1 VVLVRGKGHGLCFAI
16 SLSFIH
22 LGVFGGVSSTGR
34 EEGSIA
40 LKKKLVLNSGSLF
53 SDDGFGSLLLLMYEA

>member
-40 LKKKLVLNSGSLF
+40 LKKKIGAKFRESFLRRRLWFAVAANV
-53 SDDGFGSLLLLMYEA
+53 